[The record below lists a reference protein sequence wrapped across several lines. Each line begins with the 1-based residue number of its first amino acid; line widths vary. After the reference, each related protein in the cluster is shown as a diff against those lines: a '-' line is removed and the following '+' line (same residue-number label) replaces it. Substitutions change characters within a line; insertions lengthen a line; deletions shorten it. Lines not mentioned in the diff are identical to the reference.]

1 MFIETAHICQDDL
14 PYHYHQNKH
23 SRHTRWDHSITI
35 IMIIMIM
42 IMIINPNINI
52 ITVTGWVVSIT
63 RDEAKALLFCLTA
76 LWSPIIYI
84 IHFKCHHH
92 HHHQHHTSSSPSLSA
107 AAEYYQMAIFHTTL
121 WSPNFLK
128 AIITIWICWQRE
140 KCEWHPVLYQGSHII
155 VLAASTRNCDYSWLC
170 QCVPLWRSP
179 RKMKGGICLLVWNNK
194 NALQ

>member
-63 RDEAKALLFCLTA
+63 QDEAKALLFCLTA
-76 LWSPIIYI
+76 FWSPIIYI

-92 HHHQHHTSSSPSLSA
+92 HHHHQHHSSSPSLSA
-107 AAEYYQMAIFHTTL
+107 AAAVLSNGNFSHHPVVTH
-121 WSPNFLK
+121 FLK
-128 AIITIWICWQRE
+128 TIITIWICWQRG
-140 KCEWHPVLYQGSHII
+140 KCKWHPVLNQGSHNL

-179 RKMKGGICLLVWNNK
+179 TKMKGAFGCWGGK
-194 NALQ
+194 THTH